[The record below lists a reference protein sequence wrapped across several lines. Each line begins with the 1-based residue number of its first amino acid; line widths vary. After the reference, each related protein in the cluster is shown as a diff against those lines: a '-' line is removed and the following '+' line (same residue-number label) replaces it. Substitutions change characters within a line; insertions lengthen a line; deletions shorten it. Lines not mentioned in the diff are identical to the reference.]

1 MSFPGLLE
9 VLTCL
14 TLSLAAP
21 HADVRAEPV
30 RDTTV
35 RASMWTLLADARYG
49 FAKSEQAAFLVRHG
63 DSYFLVRWPESTLR
77 GKAHWSGAFPPHAVA
92 IVHTHPNWTP
102 DPSALD
108 AQTARVTGLPVYV
121 ITRQRISKTIG
132 DATIVVASGEWKS
145 SVTAVARRS
154 RSMRHS

>member
-9 VLTCL
+9 VVTCL
-14 TLSLAAP
+14 TLSLVTP
-21 HADVRAEPV
+21 RADVHSEPV

-63 DSYFLVRWPESTLR
+63 ESYFLVRWPESTLR

-108 AQTARVTGLPVYV
+108 AQTARATGLPVYV
-121 ITRQRISKTIG
+121 ITRHRISKTTG
-132 DATIVVASGEWKS
+132 STAIVVVTGEWES
-145 SVTAVARRS
+145 SVTAEARPARAL
-154 RSMRHS
+154 RHS